1 MKFIVSHL
9 CLLLFALNIAL
20 LAESTEKSDVGSFN
34 IAKVRAAV
42 AGLPDS
48 ASAANTNTTMIKKGE
63 SVGFLTIRIT
73 LYLGVVILLI
83 FGIGWLVRKT
93 GLSSARG
100 GSGAMDIIE
109 TLPVGQNRMIIMVR
123 VMDEIY
129 LLSQTAAAIN
139 LLDKIGGQKA
149 LDIIATSK
157 DGGGSIVPF
166 KDAFNSFMGKMK
178 KPS

>member
-1 MKFIVSHL
+1 MKFIVSNL
-9 CLLLFALNIAL
+9 FLLLFVMNMTLM
-20 LAESTEKSDVGSFN
+20 AENTENGDVGSFN

-42 AGLPDS
+42 VDLPDS
-48 ASAANTNTTMIKKGE
+48 ASTATSSTTIIKKEE
-63 SVGFLTIRIT
+63 SVGLLIIRIT
-73 LYLGVVILLI
+73 LYLGMVILLI

-93 GLSSARG
+93 GLNSARG

-109 TLPVGQNRMIIMVR
+109 TLPIGQNRMIIMVR
-123 VMDEIY
+123 VMDEIF
-129 LLSQTAAAIN
+129 LLSQTAATIN

-149 LDIIATSK
+149 LDIIAISK
-157 DGGGSIVPF
+157 DGGGSIVQF